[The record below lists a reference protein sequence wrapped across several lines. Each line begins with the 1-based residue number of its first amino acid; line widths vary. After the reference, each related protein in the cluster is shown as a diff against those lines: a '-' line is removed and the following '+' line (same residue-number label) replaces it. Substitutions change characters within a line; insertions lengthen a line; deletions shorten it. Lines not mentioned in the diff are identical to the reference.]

1 MQTINKD
8 SKWWFIK
15 KIRQTGLL
23 VIILAAILMEGIS
36 ALQYYYT
43 RNMLERDLEE
53 QVLLLLRASAQRM
66 DAIMRDVSIAASNQV
81 WHAQE
86 HLDDPSYMETLVSN
100 LVTHESDK
108 IVGAAIA
115 FSPDYYPSKGHWYEP
130 YSRHEGDSVITTQI
144 GSAQHNYFSSEFYLT
159 CMKGDTL
166 KWSTPYLDSEG
177 AKDTVSTFA
186 LPIRDGKG
194 KPVAALGIDITTGWM
209 SEMLSQFH
217 KHPSSFTMVLSQ
229 EGQLIA
235 TPPDTV
241 CSPKLAVSIAAMIKD
256 SSIPK
261 VMKVNG
267 RVTSF
272 KFYDEEQGRSG
283 RVYYARKRYAP
294 KWLMVKVCYD
304 DEDFGELYKLQKN
317 ILWMTLFGILVFGII
332 LQLFMRNGRKL
343 QTSLMRQQ
351 RIDGELQIANAIQTQ
366 MLPRESWD
374 DPRVDV
380 HGSLTPAREVG
391 GDLYDYFIRD
401 EKLFFCIGDVSGK
414 GIPAAFIMAVSQSL
428 FHNIA
433 LRESNPALIMQ
444 RMNDSACRNNQS
456 NMFATLFVGVLDL
469 PTGRL
474 RYCSAGHEIP
484 FLIEKRKKENEESS
498 TKESEADQHPSPQ
511 LSISYLDAKPNLPIG
526 LFADFSYTMQETTMP
541 PGSMLILYTDGL
553 TEARNSQRQL
563 FGRERVQQMMSRC
576 YDISSR
582 TTVETIISE
591 IEHFTEHTQPSDDLT
606 LLAISYT
613 PAEKLLILDEQLT
626 LPNDVKEVE
635 RLSTFIKDVTARLNI
650 AKPLAPKLRLALEEA
665 VVNVMEYAYPA
676 GRKGEVNIR
685 VTCDGDLLRL
695 IITDTGIPFDP
706 TEAAAAD
713 TTLSAEERPVGG
725 LGILLIR
732 KLMDVI
738 NYERE
743 HGKNIL
749 TLTKRLKN

>member
-1 MQTINKD
+1 MQAINKD

-23 VIILAAILMEGIS
+23 VIILAAILLEGIS

-317 ILWMTLFGILVFGII
+317 ILWMTLVGILVFGII

-474 RYCSAGHEIP
+474 RYCCAGHEIP
-484 FLIEKRKKENEESS
+484 FLIEK
-498 TKESEADQHPSPQ
+498 

-526 LFADFSYTMQETTMP
+526 LFADFSYTMQETT
-541 PGSMLILYTDGL
+541 I
-553 TEARNSQRQL
+553 
-563 FGRERVQQMMSRC
+563 
-576 YDISSR
+576 
-582 TTVETIISE
+582 
-591 IEHFTEHTQPSDDLT
+591 
-606 LLAISYT
+606 
-613 PAEKLLILDEQLT
+613 
-626 LPNDVKEVE
+626 
-635 RLSTFIKDVTARLNI
+635 
-650 AKPLAPKLRLALEEA
+650 
-665 VVNVMEYAYPA
+665 
-676 GRKGEVNIR
+676 
-685 VTCDGDLLRL
+685 
-695 IITDTGIPFDP
+695 
-706 TEAAAAD
+706 
-713 TTLSAEERPVGG
+713 
-725 LGILLIR
+725 
-732 KLMDVI
+732 
-738 NYERE
+738 
-743 HGKNIL
+743 
-749 TLTKRLKN
+749 